1 MFAIVPGFARD
12 KNKWLLM
19 FRRPSKV
26 SINEIIEANKIIEDK
41 ELRVRTVTSHYEG
54 VWVESRETLWSI

>member
-1 MFAIVPGFARD
+1 M
-12 KNKWLLM
+12 
-19 FRRPSKV
+19 

-54 VWVESRETLWSI
+54 VWGESRETLWSI